1 MKRSTDKAG
10 TVRPGTV
17 RPGVRD
23 LFGKRSRAALAP
35 DAKTRMLALDLR
47 AMSERAFHAGLG
59 RSSSLIEIAA
69 LMVELE
75 GAAIA
80 QDELDL

>member
-1 MKRSTDKAG
+1 MKRSSGMAG
-10 TVRPGTV
+10 RDRPGA
-17 RPGVRD
+17 RD
-23 LFGKRSRAALAP
+23 LFGKRSRADQAL
-35 DAKTRMLALDLR
+35 DSRTQMLALDLR
-47 AMSERAFHAGLG
+47 TMSERAFRAGLG

-75 GAAIA
+75 GSAIA